1 MTPTTLV
8 VVLLAVSVALHV
20 TAPRQARSR
29 ARTWDSSG
37 HGAADRDALAA
48 ELTRRLRVGAVG
60 AAIGTLTGAAA
71 LYAGAAADDTRG
83 PDGLADVAVV
93 LASTVVCAAAAE
105 AVNVWRRTPAPAGR
119 RAAALVPRT
128 THPAGRHRLGETV
141 LVVLMIATTAL
152 AVATVAQDVRG
163 ARGAVAAAVGA
174 LVVTAVCAAVRART
188 VHHAVV
194 AEDDRELVVAL
205 AAGEASIDRF
215 GENIVA
221 SGGVLTLAS
230 LLVPAVAAGP
240 GALRTSALVLGAAV
254 LACVLALVLLR
265 RSERAEVPA

>member
-1 MTPTTLV
+1 MD
-8 VVLLAVSVALHV
+8 HQV
-20 TAPRQARSR
+20 TRCGGCHEKHLETYNASMH
-29 ARTWDSSG
+29 G
-37 HGAADRDALAA
+37 HGLHKS
-48 ELTRRLRVGAVG
+48 
-60 AAIGTLTGAAA
+60 
-71 LYAGAAADDTRG
+71 
-83 PDGLADVAVV
+83 GL
-93 LASTVVCAAAAE
+93 L
-105 AVNVWRRTPAPAGR
+105 
-119 RAAALVPRT
+119 
-128 THPAGRHRLGETV
+128 
-141 LVVLMIATTAL
+141 
-152 AVATVAQDVRG
+152 
-163 ARGAVAAAVGA
+163 
-174 LVVTAVCAAVRART
+174 VTAVCAAVRART

-254 LACVLALVLLR
+254 LACVVALVLLR